1 VTSWTA
7 FCMTSQ
13 SRRSRGACSS
23 TPPGSHLVLRGRL
36 RAYQITAAGREL
48 LLELIEGGG
57 FDGLLSVAGR
67 RGHFTQADEDSAIAS
82 LSLPTLER
90 LIVIQP
96 SIARN
101 LVGLVIDRLEGREG
115 QLEAVALHDP
125 SQRLARQLLALGT
138 TLGTRQG
145 DRVVLRPRITHQML
159 ADMLGVRRETVTLHL
174 GRMAALGALSLQ
186 KGRLQLDVK
195 ALSRIV
201 DYPEKAAPADRT
213 RTDRLSAIS
222 SQPLKPSRADSMS
235 DSPSSRRSGLRPPSS
250 CSSKTTPDSPRLGDP
265 TTCRSPRTLDRPL
278 MSFSG
283 GSS

>member
-1 VTSWTA
+1 VVS
-7 FCMTSQ
+7 
-13 SRRSRGACSS
+13 
-23 TPPGSHLVLRGRL
+23 
-36 RAYQITAAGREL
+36 
-48 LLELIEGGG
+48 
-57 FDGLLSVAGR
+57 
-67 RGHFTQADEDSAIAS
+67 GHRT
-82 LSLPTLER
+82 
-90 LIVIQP
+90 
-96 SIARN
+96 
-101 LVGLVIDRLEGREG
+101 
-115 QLEAVALHDP
+115 LHDP

-235 DSPSSRRSGLRPPSS
+235 DSPSSRRSGLRPPPKPVWMWITASAGRQG
-250 CSSKTTPDSPRLGDP
+250 TVGPRAGWRTRPGPDSRAS
-265 TTCRSPRTLDRPL
+265 CEA
-278 MSFSG
+278 
-283 GSS
+283 